1 MNGLLVAIDFQKAFD
16 SINHDFMFKAL
27 SVFNFGPSLIR
38 WIQIFYK
45 NISSTVMN
53 NGYTTAPFKIFRGV
67 RQGDPLSPYLFIISL
82 EILAINIRLNKDIHG
97 IMVGNEEI
105 KLEIFADDMT
115 AFLRDHASL
124 DTLLNMVDSFSLHS
138 GLKINFEKTEV
149 LFLGNDQ
156 ESTMETVIS
165 LARNRNIT
173 AKKAIK
179 ILGVHFTYDQ
189 TLWRKLNFDETL
201 KTIKERLNCWNWRNL
216 TVLGRIQIIKSFV
229 IPVFMYRAG
238 LVCSHKEIV
247 KEVNKIIFNF
257 IWKGK
262 DKVKRSALISDVE
275 NGGLRAPHLES
286 IIKAQRIM
294 CCKKFANSQQ
304 SSWKIILLHYLR
316 QIGGRLLLSCNF
328 NVKNLPVTLP
338 KFYVECL
345 QTFSEHSVSVRE
357 QVLNLS
363 NSSRSSTVVWNN
375 RHILIDG
382 KSVFYQSLFDKGIVT
397 LENLVTDTNV
407 LLVRQ
412 DPNGLPFTLLEWFH
426 LIQIFEALLTQWRK
440 SLTSCGPKSGETF
453 LWYNQ
458 IKLYLKN
465 QAVQIES
472 VLSKN
477 VYSEIRAGYE
487 TRPTAQARFEEQ
499 FPDICLDWHDIYKLA
514 FNVLIDTKSREF
526 QYRILN
532 RYLTTN
538 SFLHKIGLANSPLCT
553 FCKQE
558 SESLEHLLIICSCT
572 KSFWSDF
579 VTWSNQLNISLRDLS
594 DSDILF
600 GFWQRKEDYLF
611 INHMLVLA
619 KQHIYECRNKCT
631 YPSFTIF
638 LNKVVYVHQLE
649 KKLVNSNNGVADRES
664 KWEKFQLFCRGSEN

>member
-1 MNGLLVAIDFQKAFD
+1 MKGRTIFDAVRTIDDIMEFTERYQMNGLLVAIDFQKAFD

-53 NGYTTAPFKIFRGV
+53 NGYTTPPFKIFRGV
-67 RQGDPLSPYLFIISL
+67 RQGDPLSPYLFIICL
-82 EILAINIRLNKDIHG
+82 EILAINIRLNKDIRG

-105 KLEIFADDMT
+105 KLEMFADDMT

-156 ESTMETVIS
+156 KSTTETVIS

-262 DKVKRSALISDVE
+262 DKVKRSALISNVE

-294 CCKKFANSQQ
+294 CCKKFTNFQQ
-304 SSWKIILLHYLR
+304 SSWKIILSHYLR
-316 QIGGRLLLSCNF
+316 QVGGRLLSSCNF
-328 NVKNLPVTLP
+328 SVKKLPVTLP

-345 QTFSEHSVSVRE
+345 ETFSEHSASVR
-357 QVLNLS
+357 
-363 NSSRSSTVVWNN
+363 
-375 RHILIDG
+375 
-382 KSVFYQSLFDKGIVT
+382 
-397 LENLVTDTNV
+397 
-407 LLVRQ
+407 
-412 DPNGLPFTLLEWFH
+412 DP
-426 LIQIFEALLTQWRK
+426 
-440 SLTSCGPKSGETF
+440 
-453 LWYNQ
+453 
-458 IKLYLKN
+458 
-465 QAVQIES
+465 
-472 VLSKN
+472 
-477 VYSEIRAGYE
+477 
-487 TRPTAQARFEEQ
+487 
-499 FPDICLDWHDIYKLA
+499 
-514 FNVLIDTKSREF
+514 
-526 QYRILN
+526 
-532 RYLTTN
+532 
-538 SFLHKIGLANSPLCT
+538 
-553 FCKQE
+553 
-558 SESLEHLLIICSCT
+558 
-572 KSFWSDF
+572 
-579 VTWSNQLNISLRDLS
+579 
-594 DSDILF
+594 
-600 GFWQRKEDYLF
+600 
-611 INHMLVLA
+611 
-619 KQHIYECRNKCT
+619 
-631 YPSFTIF
+631 
-638 LNKVVYVHQLE
+638 
-649 KKLVNSNNGVADRES
+649 
-664 KWEKFQLFCRGSEN
+664 

>member
-1 MNGLLVAIDFQKAFD
+1 M
-16 SINHDFMFKAL
+16 
-27 SVFNFGPSLIR
+27 
-38 WIQIFYK
+38 
-45 NISSTVMN
+45 
-53 NGYTTAPFKIFRGV
+53 
-67 RQGDPLSPYLFIISL
+67 
-82 EILAINIRLNKDIHG
+82 
-97 IMVGNEEI
+97 GNEEI

-138 GLKINFEKTEV
+138 GLKINFEKIEV

-173 AKKAIK
+173 VKKAIK

-247 KEVNKIIFNF
+247 KEVNKTIFNF

-316 QIGGRLLLSCNF
+316 RIGGRLLLSCNF

-338 KFYVECL
+338 KFYAECL
-345 QTFSEHSVSVRE
+345 QTFSERSVSVRE

-363 NSSRSSTVVWNN
+363 NSSRSSTVIWNN

-412 DPNGLPFTLLEWFH
+412 DPNELPFTLLEWFH
-426 LIQIFEALLTQWRK
+426 LIQIFEALPTQWRK
-440 SLTSCGPKSGETF
+440 SLTSCGPKGGETF

-499 FPDICLDWHDIYKLA
+499 FPDICLDWHDIYKLP

-611 INHMLVLA
+611 INHMLVKA
-619 KQHIYECRNKCT
+619 KQNIYECRNKCT